1 MPWCRIF
8 VVDALLSLLA
18 VVPGCGASNESTSM
32 NVSASVDALEGASVE
47 AALLAIQF
55 TGASQSLTDVEAAQH
70 AAANMERALTPAG
83 CMRVQVNSNVI
94 FYTLDG
100 CSGPYGLRQL
110 SGGLTTA
117 FGIIDGRLLVCIAA
131 TGLRVGSA
139 SVDMSTWAPVGS
151 AGTTT
156 DQSTGSGTGLRG
168 TSYERNGRYT
178 ASWDGSC
185 LELSGAWS
193 TTASDRSW
201 DTTVT
206 RYRYCAGQCPD
217 AGSAVTLSGGQLSD
231 AVTITYD
238 GDNTAGWT
246 VAGRRGSVVS
256 LSCGG

>member
-1 MPWCRIF
+1 MPRCRIF
-8 VVDALLSLLA
+8 VVGAWWALLA
-18 VVPGCGASNESTSM
+18 GVPGCGGNNESTSM

-55 TGASQSLTDVEAAQH
+55 AGASQSLTDTEAAQH
-70 AAANMERALTPAG
+70 AAANMAQALTPAG
-83 CMRVQVNSNVI
+83 CMRAQVNGNVI
-94 FYTLDG
+94 FYTLDA

-117 FGIIDGRLLVCIAA
+117 FGIVDGRLLVCIAA
-131 TGLRVGSA
+131 TGLRVGTA
-139 SVDMSTWAPVGS
+139 SVDMSTWSPVGS
-151 AGTTT
+151 ASTMT
-156 DQSTGSGTGLRG
+156 DQSTGSGTGPRG
-168 TSYERNGRYT
+168 TSYARNGRYT

-185 LELSGAWS
+185 LELRGAWS
-193 TTASDRSW
+193 TTAVDRSW

-206 RYRYCAGQCPD
+206 RYRYCAGQCPE

-231 AVTITYD
+231 PVTITYD

-246 VAGRRGSVVS
+246 VSGRLGDVIN